1 MNKTHNMFLTFMSF
15 HRRMST
21 QLKLPR
27 TLRVQDAS
35 AERPPLTELEEI
47 ANTTAYLKRQQQKR

>member
-1 MNKTHNMFLTFMSF
+1 MSYDS
-15 HRRMST
+15 RMST

-47 ANTTAYLKRQQQKR
+47 ANTTAYLKRRQQKRKGAKA